1 MDVCNAATAELNEQT
16 PERLKHTMLA
26 GELTEPPVDD
36 GPYRVGYRSLLGQ
49 ERRHPLRTFLITGLC
64 MLVEI
69 GFVIWLLQPGHFP
82 KLDGSPLLNMANIFV
97 VASIGL
103 MEVMR
108 MINVISLGVASLA
121 VRNPVPVRA
130 PAGLRVAFATTIV
143 PSKEP
148 LQVVRRTLE
157 AARGMRYEG
166 TLHVWLLDEGDDP
179 SVKQVCAELG
189 VRHFTRKD
197 AEEWNRPSGPYKAR
211 SKHGN
216 YNAWLAAHGEEYDVL
231 ACVDPDHV
239 PMPNFLERMLGYFRD
254 PDVAYVVGPQ
264 NYANCDNFVTMGAES
279 QQFPFHSVIQR
290 AANFHD
296 CAMLVGTNNAL
307 RVSALQAIGGLRD
320 SVTED
325 MATGLRFHTGRN
337 PKSGKRWKSV
347 YTPDVLAHGEGPNTW
362 TDYFSQQM
370 RWSRGTFEVLRRDFW
385 RCFWRLRPRQ
395 FMHYGLIMTF
405 YPSMALAWILGA
417 INAVLY
423 LCVGASGIHVPI
435 NVWLALYVDTV
446 VLQFGLYVWNRRYNV
461 SPYEVEGSFGVVG
474 MLMSV
479 LSSPLYASSLIS
491 TVLRRPA
498 RFVITPKGTAAN
510 ADRLATF
517 RRHLQ
522 WGTLLGAALVAAVVL
537 HHASIAACF
546 WPLLA
551 FSVCMTPP
559 LLWRGG
565 LRRARAAQR
574 RAAAKP
580 GVALAPAAVAPAVG
594 MSAAAGMSAAGGM
607 SPAQA
612 ALSANLVALAAD
624 AHRHPGAPRTDGPPR
639 FDLRRSA

>member
-1 MDVCNAATAELNEQT
+1 MDVGMSADAGLKGQT
-16 PERLKHTMLA
+16 PQRLKYTMLA
-26 GELTEPPVDD
+26 GELTEPPAGD
-36 GPYRVGYRSLLGQ
+36 GPYRVSYRSLLGQ
-49 ERRHPLRTFLITGLC
+49 ERRHPLRTFLMTGVC
-64 MLVEI
+64 MIAEVI
-69 GFVIWLLQPGHFP
+69 FVVWLLQPGHFP
-82 KLDGSPLLNMANIFV
+82 KLDGKPLLNVANVFV

-103 MEVMR
+103 MEVLR
-108 MINVISLGVASLA
+108 MINVISLGLASLA

-130 PAGLRVAFATTIV
+130 QANLRVAFATTIV

-157 AARGMRYEG
+157 AARMMRYEG
-166 TLHVWLLDEGDDP
+166 TLHLWLLDEGDDP
-179 SVKQVCAELG
+179 SVKRVCAELG
-189 VRHFTRKD
+189 VRHFTRKHVD
-197 AEEWNRPSGPYKAR
+197 DWNQPSGPYKAR

-216 YNAWLAAHGEEYDVL
+216 YNAWLTAHGDDYDVL
-231 ACVDPDHV
+231 ASVDPDHV
-239 PMPNFLERMLGYFRD
+239 PMPNFLERLLGYFRD
-254 PDVAYVVGPQ
+254 ADVAYVVGPQ
-264 NYANCDNFVTMGAES
+264 NYANCDNFVTMAAES

-290 AANFHD
+290 AANLYG

-307 RVSALQAIGGLRD
+307 RISALKAIGGLRD

-325 MATGLRFHTGRN
+325 MATGLRFHTQRN
-337 PKSGKRWKSV
+337 PLNGRRWKSV

-370 RWSRGTFEVLRRDFW
+370 RWSRGTFEVLRHDFW

-395 FMHYGLIMTF
+395 LMHYGLIMTF
-405 YPSMALAWILGA
+405 YPTMALAWILGA

-423 LCVGASGIHVPI
+423 LGVGASGIHVPV
-435 NVWLALYVDTV
+435 NVWLALYIDTV
-446 VLQFGLYVWNRRYNV
+446 ALQFGLYVWNRRYNV

-479 LSSPLYASSLIS
+479 LASPLYASSLIS
-491 TVLRRPA
+491 AILHRPA

-522 WGTLLGAALVAAVVL
+522 WGALLGGALLAAVAL
-537 HHASIAACF
+537 HHASLATCF

-551 FSVCMTPP
+551 FSVCMTPV
-559 LLWRGG
+559 LMWRGG
-565 LRRARAAQR
+565 LRSTR
-574 RAAAKP
+574 RAARRAPAKP
-580 GVALAPAAVAPAVG
+580 TAAPAPGAVAPA
-594 MSAAAGMSAAGGM
+594 GGGL

-612 ALSANLVALAAD
+612 ALSANLMALAAD
-624 AHRHPGAPRTDGPPR
+624 ARGRPGGQAESHPGLE
-639 FDLRRSA
+639 LRRPA

>member
-1 MDVCNAATAELNEQT
+1 MDVGMSADAGLNGQP

-26 GELTEPPVDD
+26 GELTEPPAGD
-36 GPYRVGYRSLLGQ
+36 GPYRVSYRSLLRQ

-64 MLVEI
+64 MLVEVV
-69 GFVIWLLQPGHFP
+69 FVVWLLQPSHFP
-82 KLDGSPLLNMANIFV
+82 VLDGPPLLNVANIFV

-103 MEVMR
+103 MEVLR
-108 MINVISLGVASLA
+108 MVNVISLGLASLA

-130 PAGLRVAFATTIV
+130 QAGLRVAFATTIV
-143 PSKEP
+143 PNKEP

-157 AARGMRYEG
+157 AARAMHYDG
-166 TLHVWLLDEGDDP
+166 TLHLWLLDEGDDP
-179 SVKQVCAELG
+179 SVKRVCAELG
-189 VRHFTRKD
+189 VRHFTRKHVED
-197 AEEWNRPSGPYKAR
+197 WNQPSGPYKAR

-216 YNAWLAAHGEEYDVL
+216 YNAWLAAHGREYDVL
-231 ACVDPDHV
+231 ASVDPDHV
-239 PMPNFLERMLGYFRD
+239 PMPNFLERFLGYFRD

-290 AANFHD
+290 AANLYD

-307 RVSALQAIGGLRD
+307 RISALKAIGGLRD

-325 MATGLRFHTGRN
+325 MATGLRFHTQRN
-337 PKSGKRWKSV
+337 PRSGKRWKSV

-370 RWSRGTFEVLRRDFW
+370 RWSRGTFEVLRHDFW

-395 FMHYGLIMTF
+395 LMHYGLIMTF
-405 YPSMALAWILGA
+405 YPTMALAWILGA

-423 LCVGASGIHVPI
+423 LGVGASGIHVPI

-479 LSSPLYASSLIS
+479 LASPLYASSLIS
-491 TVLRRPA
+491 TVLHRPA

-510 ADRLATF
+510 ADHLATF

-522 WGTLLGAALVAAVVL
+522 WGALLGGALLAAVAL
-537 HHASIAACF
+537 HHASLAACF

-551 FSVCMTPP
+551 FSVCVTPV
-559 LLWRGG
+559 LLWRAG
-565 LRRARAAQR
+565 LRSTR
-574 RAAAKP
+574 RAARN
-580 GVALAPAAVAPAVG
+580 APARPTAVPSPG
-594 MSAAAGMSAAGGM
+594 AAAGAGAGL

-612 ALSANLVALAAD
+612 ALSANLMARAAD
-624 AHRHPGAPRTDGPPR
+624 PHSRRPGGQAENASSGL
-639 FDLRRSA
+639 DLRRSA

>member
-1 MDVCNAATAELNEQT
+1 
-16 PERLKHTMLA
+16 MLA
-26 GELTEPPVDD
+26 GELSEPPPD
-36 GPYRVGYRSLLGQ
+36 GVPYKVRYRSLLGQ
-49 ERRHPLRTFLITGLC
+49 ERRHPLRTFLITGVC

-69 GFVIWLLQPGHFP
+69 AFVVWLLQPGHFP
-82 KLDGSPLLNMANIFV
+82 ELDGKPLLNVANVFV

-103 MEVMR
+103 MELLR
-108 MINVISLGVASLA
+108 MVNVISLGLASLA
-121 VRNPVPVRA
+121 VRNPTPVRA
-130 PAGLRVAFATTIV
+130 QSDLRVAFATTIV

-157 AARGMRYEG
+157 AARAMRYEG
-166 TLHVWLLDEGDDP
+166 TLHIWLLDEGDDP
-179 SVKQVCAELG
+179 SVKRVCAELG
-189 VRHFTRKD
+189 VRHFTRKHM
-197 AEEWNRPSGPYKAR
+197 EKWNQPSGPYKAR

-216 YNAWLAAHGEEYDVL
+216 YNAWLAAHGEDYDVL
-231 ACVDPDHV
+231 ASVDPDHV
-239 PMPNFLERMLGYFRD
+239 PMPNFLERLLGYFRD

-264 NYANCDNFVTMGAES
+264 NYANCDNFVTMAAES

-307 RVSALQAIGGLRD
+307 RISALKAIGGLRD

-325 MATGLRFHTGRN
+325 MATGLAFHTSRN
-337 PKSGKRWKSV
+337 PQGGARWKSV

-370 RWSRGTFEVLRRDFW
+370 RWSRGTFEVLRHDFW

-395 FMHYGLIMTF
+395 LLHYGLIMTF
-405 YPSMALAWILGA
+405 YPTMALAWILGA

-423 LCVGASGIHVPI
+423 LGVGASGIHVPI
-435 NVWLALYVDTV
+435 NIWLALYVDTV

-479 LSSPLYASSLIS
+479 LASPLYASALIS
-491 TVLRRPA
+491 SVLSRPA

-510 ADRLATF
+510 ADQLMTF

-522 WGTLLGAALVAAVVL
+522 WGALLGGALIAAVAL
-537 HHASIAACF
+537 HHLSLATCF

-551 FSVCMTPP
+551 FSVCMMPM
-559 LLWRGG
+559 LIWRGG
-565 LRRARAAQR
+565 LRRARRATR
-574 RAAAKP
+574 RAP
-580 GVALAPAAVAPAVG
+580 PRPVAVPTAPAGQVAPA
-594 MSAAAGMSAAGGM
+594 GGL

-612 ALSANLVALAAD
+612 ALSVNLMARAAD
-624 AHRHPGAPRTDGPPR
+624 ARGHPGGTGADTSAGLE
-639 FDLRRSA
+639 LRRSA

>member
-1 MDVCNAATAELNEQT
+1 MSANAGLNGQA
-16 PERLKHTMLA
+16 PERLKYTMLA
-26 GELTEPPVDD
+26 GELTEPPAADD
-36 GPYRVGYRSLLGQ
+36 PYKVTYRSLLGQ

-69 GFVIWLLQPGHFP
+69 AFVVWLLQPGHFP
-82 KLDGSPLLNMANIFV
+82 QLNGQPLLNVANVFV

-103 MEVMR
+103 MEVLR
-108 MINVISLGVASLA
+108 MINVISLGLASLA

-130 PAGLRVAFATTIV
+130 QPGLRVAFATTIV

-157 AARGMRYEG
+157 AARAMRYEG

-179 SVKQVCAELG
+179 SVKRVCAELG
-189 VRHFTRKD
+189 VRHFTRKHV
-197 AEEWNRPSGPYKAR
+197 EEWNRPSGPYKAR

-216 YNAWLAAHGEEYDVL
+216 YNAWLAAHGDEYDVL
-231 ACVDPDHV
+231 ASVDPDHV
-239 PMPNFLERMLGYFRD
+239 PMPNFLERLLGYFRD

-264 NYANCDNFVTMGAES
+264 NYANCDNFVTMAAES

-290 AANFHD
+290 AANLYG

-307 RVSALQAIGGLRD
+307 RISALKAIGGLRD

-325 MATGLRFHTGRN
+325 MATGLRFHTRRN
-337 PKSGKRWKSV
+337 PGSGERWKSV

-370 RWSRGTFEVLRRDFW
+370 RWSRGTFEVLRHDFW

-395 FMHYGLIMTF
+395 LMHYGLIMTF
-405 YPSMALAWILGA
+405 YPTMALAWILGA
-417 INAVLY
+417 VNAVLY
-423 LCVGASGIHVPI
+423 LGVGASGIHVPL
-435 NVWLALYVDTV
+435 NMWLALYIDTV
-446 VLQFGLYVWNRRYNV
+446 VLQFGLYIWNRRYNV

-479 LSSPLYASSLIS
+479 LASPLYASSLIS
-491 TVLRRPA
+491 TVLHRPA

-510 ADRLATF
+510 ADSLATF

-522 WGTLLGAALVAAVVL
+522 WGALLGGALIAAVAL
-537 HHASIAACF
+537 HHASLATCF

-551 FSVCMTPP
+551 FSVCMTPVA
-559 LLWRGG
+559 LWRTG
-565 LRRARAAQR
+565 LRRASRAAR
-574 RAAAKP
+574 RAP
-580 GVALAPAAVAPAVG
+580 SQPTVAPAPAAMA
-594 MSAAAGMSAAGGM
+594 SAGAGL

-612 ALSANLVALAAD
+612 ALSANLVALASD
-624 AHRHPGAPRTDGPPR
+624 ARGHPGGPAEGHPGLE
-639 FDLRRSA
+639 LRRSA

>member
-1 MDVCNAATAELNEQT
+1 MSADAGVDGQ
-16 PERLKHTMLA
+16 PPDRLKHTMLA
-26 GELTEPPVDD
+26 GELSEPPAP
-36 GPYRVGYRSLLGQ
+36 GEAYRVRYRSLLGL
-49 ERRHPLRTFLITGLC
+49 ERRHPLRTFLMTGLC
-64 MLVEI
+64 VSVEI
-69 GFVIWLLQPGHFP
+69 GFVVWLLQPSHFP
-82 KLDGSPLLNMANIFV
+82 LLDGPPLLNFANIFV

-103 MEVMR
+103 MELLR
-108 MINVISLGVASLA
+108 MINVISLGLASLA
-121 VRNPVPVRA
+121 VRNPVPVR
-130 PAGLRVAFATTIV
+130 PQSGLRVAFATTIV

-157 AARGMRYEG
+157 AAKAMRYDG
-166 TLHVWLLDEGDDP
+166 TLHVWLLDEGDEP
-179 SVKQVCAELG
+179 SVKRVCAELG

-197 AEEWNRPSGPYKAR
+197 VEEWNQAAGPYKAK

-216 YNAWLAAHGEEYDVL
+216 YNAWLAAHGGEYDVL
-231 ACVDPDHV
+231 TCVDPDHV
-239 PMPNFLERMLGYFRD
+239 PMPNFVERMLGYFRD
-254 PDVAYVVGPQ
+254 PDVAYVVAPQ

-290 AANFHD
+290 AANLYD

-307 RVSALQAIGGLRD
+307 RISALQAIGGLRD

-325 MATGLRFHTGRN
+325 MATGLHFHTRSNPQTGR
-337 PKSGKRWKSV
+337 RWKSV

-370 RWSRGTFEVLRRDFW
+370 RWSRGTFEVLRHDFW

-395 FMHYGLIMTF
+395 LMHYGLIMTF
-405 YPSMALAWILGA
+405 YPSMAVAWILGA
-417 INAVLY
+417 VNAVLY

-435 NVWLALYVDTV
+435 NMWIALYVDTV
-446 VLQFGLYVWNRRYNV
+446 ALQFGLYVWNRRYNV

-479 LSSPLYASSLIS
+479 LASPLYASSLIS
-491 TVLRRPA
+491 TVLHRPA

-510 ADRLATF
+510 VDRLATF

-522 WGTLLGAALVAAVVL
+522 WGALLGAALVAAVLL
-537 HHASIAACF
+537 HHASLAVCF

-551 FSVCMTPP
+551 FSVCITPIA
-559 LLWRGG
+559 LWRGG
-565 LRRARAAQR
+565 LRRSTRAAR
-574 RAAAKP
+574 RAPASQPSMAPGAA
-580 GVALAPAAVAPAVG
+580 AAAPAG
-594 MSAAAGMSAAGGM
+594 L

-624 AHRHPGAPRTDGPPR
+624 APARRESQSGIE
-639 FDLRRSA
+639 LRRSA

>member
-1 MDVCNAATAELNEQT
+1 MDVGMSATAGLNGQA
-16 PERLKHTMLA
+16 PNRLKHTMLA
-26 GELTEPPVDD
+26 GELTEPPASNE
-36 GPYRVGYRSLLGQ
+36 PYRVSYRSLLGL
-49 ERRHPLRTFLITGLC
+49 ERRHPLRTFLITAVC

-69 GFVIWLLQPGHFP
+69 GFVIWLLQPSHFP
-82 KLDGSPLLNMANIFV
+82 SLDGSPLLNFANVFV

-103 MEVMR
+103 MELMR
-108 MINVISLGVASLA
+108 MVNVISLGLASLA
-121 VRNPVPVRA
+121 VRNPVPVR
-130 PAGLRVAFATTIV
+130 PQAGLRVAFSTTIV

-157 AARGMRYEG
+157 AAKTMRYEG

-179 SVKQVCAELG
+179 SVKRVCAELG

-197 AEEWNRPSGPYKAR
+197 VDEWNQPAGPYKAK

-216 YNAWLAAHGEEYDVL
+216 YNAWLAAHGGEYDVL

-239 PMPNFLERMLGYFRD
+239 PMPNFIERMLGYFRD
-254 PDVAYVVGPQ
+254 PDVAYVVAPQ

-290 AANFHD
+290 AANLYD

-325 MATGLRFHTGRN
+325 MATGLRFHTRRN
-337 PKSGKRWKSV
+337 PKSGRRWKSV

-370 RWSRGTFEVLRRDFW
+370 RWSRGTFEVLRHDFW

-395 FMHYGLIMTF
+395 LMHYGLIMTF
-405 YPSMALAWILGA
+405 YPSMAMAWILGA

-423 LCVGASGIHVPI
+423 LGVGASGIHVPI
-435 NVWLALYVDTV
+435 NIWLALYVDTV
-446 VLQFGLYVWNRRYNV
+446 ALQFGLYVWNRRYNV

-479 LSSPLYASSLIS
+479 LASPLYASSLIS
-491 TVLRRPA
+491 TVLHRPA

-522 WGTLLGAALVAAVVL
+522 WGSLIGAALIASLVL
-537 HHASIAACF
+537 HHASLAACF

-551 FSVCMTPP
+551 FSVCLTPVM
-559 LLWRGG
+559 LWRAG
-565 LRRARAAQR
+565 LRRSARAARQAPTQPV
-574 RAAAKP
+574 AAP
-580 GVALAPAAVAPAVG
+580 GAASAVPAG
-594 MSAAAGMSAAGGM
+594 L

-612 ALSANLVALAAD
+612 SLSASLVALAAD
-624 AHRHPGAPRTDGPPR
+624 TQRRSPEGHPHSHHE
-639 FDLRRSA
+639 LRRSA

>member
-1 MDVCNAATAELNEQT
+1 MPTDAVLKGQS
-16 PERLKHTMLA
+16 PERLKYTMLA
-26 GELTEPPVDD
+26 GELTEAPAGDA
-36 GPYRVGYRSLLGQ
+36 PYKVSYRSLLGQ
-49 ERRHPLRTFLITGLC
+49 ERRHPLRTFLITGVC
-64 MLVEI
+64 MLVEVV
-69 GFVIWLLQPGHFP
+69 FVVWLLQPGHFP
-82 KLDGSPLLNMANIFV
+82 QLEANPLLNVANVFV

-103 MEVMR
+103 MEVLR
-108 MINVISLGVASLA
+108 MINVLSLGLASLA

-130 PAGLRVAFATTIV
+130 KPGMRVAFATTIV

-157 AARGMRYEG
+157 AARAMRYDG
-166 TLHVWLLDEGDDP
+166 TLHLWLLDEGDDP
-179 SVKQVCAELG
+179 SVKRVCAELG
-189 VRHFTRKD
+189 VRHFTRKHVED
-197 AEEWNRPSGPYKAR
+197 WNQPSGPYKER

-216 YNAWLAAHGEEYDVL
+216 YNAWLAAHGDEYDVL
-231 ACVDPDHV
+231 ATVDPDHV
-239 PMPNFLERMLGYFRD
+239 PMPNFLERLLGYFRD
-254 PDVAYVVGPQ
+254 PDVAYVVAPQ

-307 RVSALQAIGGLRD
+307 RISALKAIGGLRD

-325 MATGLRFHTGRN
+325 MATGLRFHTQRN
-337 PKSGKRWKSV
+337 PQGGERWKSV

-370 RWSRGTFEVLRRDFW
+370 RWSRGTFEVLRQDFW

-395 FMHYGLIMTF
+395 LMHYGLIMTF
-405 YPSMALAWILGA
+405 YPTMALAWILGA

-423 LCVGASGIHVPI
+423 LGVGASGIHVPI

-479 LSSPLYASSLIS
+479 LASPLYASSLIS

-510 ADRLATF
+510 ADHLATF

-522 WGTLLGAALVAAVVL
+522 WGALLGGALLAAVTL

-551 FSVCMTPP
+551 FSVCITPV

-565 LRRARAAQR
+565 LRRAR
-574 RAAAKP
+574 RAARSVPAQAGAAP
-580 GVALAPAAVAPAVG
+580 GGAVAPA
-594 MSAAAGMSAAGGM
+594 GGL

-612 ALSANLVALAAD
+612 ALSVNLMTRAAD
-624 AHRHPGAPRTDGPPR
+624 ARGHPSGGGADAPPGLE
-639 FDLRRSA
+639 LRRSA